1 MCVSGYAF
9 SPLTTYGGETWHGGR
24 GKGLIISEGHQRSKF
39 GSNFT
44 LLRLSSN
51 LGRVML
57 DRDRVQS
64 AYRGGRPPKSSEV
77 KGQVKFQVARIE
89 LKLGEGDARSRASAK
104 SVSRRICPP
113 RSSEVKGQVK
123 GRVKFQVAPTEVK
136 LGEGDAG
143 PRVSAKCLSRR
154 MPSEVK

>member
-1 MCVSGYAF
+1 MPIKENAF
-9 SPLTTYGGETWHGGR
+9 R
-24 GKGLIISEGHQRSKF
+24 GQVRSKVR
-39 GSNFT
+39 SNFM
-44 LLRLSSN
+44 LL
-51 LGRVML
+51 G
-57 DRDRVQS
+57 
-64 AYRGGRPPKSSEV
+64 
-77 KGQVKFQVARIE
+77 
-89 LKLGEGDARSRASAK
+89 LGECDARPRASAK

-113 RSSEVKGQVK
+113 RSSEVIGQVK